1 MYNRK
6 SVGPERIGI
15 ITGRILSKVLDISS
29 ATARGAPDLLKAQAT
44 LSDTMSEEREDVKP
58 YLKSE
63 KRSQL
68 SR

>member
-15 ITGRILSKVLDISS
+15 ITGRVLSKVLDISS
-29 ATARGAPDLLKAQAT
+29 ATARAAPDLLKAQAT
-44 LSDTMSEEREDVKP
+44 LSDTMSGEREDLKP